1 MRAFEFITEDVS
13 KNLLYHGVPNG
24 NVMYRIL
31 NSGVIKVNEPFELDI
46 ESEKEAG
53 IESKPRISL
62 TRDQYLHFPY
72 GGGVAQFVIDRDAL
86 KKHGYKIRP
95 TVSAGMPGKYEKEE
109 QVYKNIPVR
118 SPFVVELQYD
128 PNLKV
133 PKTLL
138 SKAKNLGIKLS
149 PWREEAVQYVSD
161 EPKPTKNKYDPNKL
175 KARGNSH
182 SSRDPRTGELVKYPA
197 TEWYVGYESKDGSV
211 YLITQ
216 PSKDKEFV
224 DKLTLDI
231 KNRMAKGLSWED
243 LLPQDKYS
251 KSWTKGRYKL
261 QHGTPEY
268 DKA

>member
-1 MRAFEFITEDVS
+1 MRANEFISEDVGP
-13 KNLLYHGVPNG
+13 NLLYHGVPNG
-24 NVMYRIL
+24 NVVTRIL
-31 NSGVIKVNEPFELDI
+31 KSGIIKVNEPFELDA

-53 IESKPRISL
+53 IESLPRISL

-72 GGGVAQFVIDRDAL
+72 GGGVAQFVINRDAL
-86 KKHGYKIRP
+86 KQYGYKIRP

-109 QVYKNIPVR
+109 QVYKNIPLR

-128 PNLKV
+128 PDIKI

-138 SKAKNLGIKLS
+138 ARAKELGIKLS
-149 PWREEAVQYVSD
+149 PWRKEAIQYVSD
-161 EPKPTKNKYDPNKL
+161 EPKPTKNKYDPSKL
-175 KARGNSH
+175 SARGNSYT
-182 SSRDPRTGELVKYPA
+182 SYDPITGGIVRSPA

-224 DKLTLDI
+224 EKLALAVKD
-231 KNRMAKGLSWED
+231 RMAKGLSWED
-243 LLPQDKYS
+243 LLPQDKYA
-251 KSWTKGRYKL
+251 KSWGKGTYKL